1 MSDWLLLVEDE
12 PDIQLIA
19 RAALGRGGFKVRTAA
34 SGVQAL
40 AAMATELPQA
50 VVLDWF
56 MPVLDGASTCAA
68 LKTDPRTRDVP
79 VIVLTA
85 STDGDVQR
93 QCLALGAIG
102 CITKPFEPLRL
113 GEQVRVLLATH
124 REQGGT
130 PA

>member
-1 MSDWLLLVEDE
+1 
-12 PDIQLIA
+12 
-19 RAALGRGGFKVRTAA
+19 
-34 SGVQAL
+34 
-40 AAMATELPQA
+40 
-50 VVLDWF
+50 

-68 LKTDPRTRDVP
+68 LKTDPRTRNVP

>member
-19 RAALGRGGFKVRTAA
+19 RAALARAGFDVRTAA
-34 SGVQAL
+34 SGLQAL
-40 AAMATELPQA
+40 DAMATELPQA

-56 MPVLDGASTCAA
+56 MPMLDGASTCAA
-68 LKTDPRTRDVP
+68 LKADPRTRDVP

-113 GEQVRVLLATH
+113 GEQVRALLSAH
-124 REQGGT
+124 RDRGERS
-130 PA
+130 A